1 MSFEIES
8 IDGFYLDVLKEIGNI
23 GAGNAATTL
32 SKLLGKRIDM
42 TVPKVNI
49 IQFNE
54 VEKLVGGADALVAG
68 IYLEFTGDIE
78 GTIMF
83 VLDQHSAINMAGI
96 LLNSIWTPDLN
107 TCKNNKTGGLS
118 EIEASALEEVGNILS
133 AAYLG
138 SLSTLTG
145 LNLKHSVP
153 DIAFDMVG
161 AILSV
166 PMIEFGQY
174 GEHALFIETELSD
187 GSDYIKGYFFL
198 IPDIESYPIILKSL
212 GVV

>member
-1 MSFEIES
+1 MSFDIES
-8 IDGFYLDVLKEIGNI
+8 IDGMYLDVLKEIGNI
-23 GAGNAATTL
+23 GAGNAATSL
-32 SKLLGKRIDM
+32 SKILEKRIDM
-42 TVPKVNI
+42 KVPEVNI

-54 VEKLVGGADALVAG
+54 VEKLVGGADTLVAG
-68 IYLEFTGDIE
+68 VYLEFTGDIE
-78 GTIMF
+78 GTIMLI
-83 VLDQHSAINMAGI
+83 LDEHSARNMVNI
-96 LLNSIWTPDLN
+96 LTNSIWTPTIN
-107 TCKNNKTGGLS
+107 CKNDKAKGFS

-145 LNLKHSVP
+145 LKLKPSVP

-166 PMIEFGQY
+166 PMIEFGQF
-174 GEHALFIETELSD
+174 GEHVLFIETELSD
-187 GSDYIKGYFFL
+187 GSNYIRSYFFL
-198 IPDIESYPIILKSL
+198 IPNIESYPIILKSL